1 LYSATL
7 NYPLLRFPPAP
18 LAPPAFFAFF
28 VAPTR
33 FAVFSDAAR
42 FAVFVAIINAL
53 APFAPP
59 PGPVIPTEAGRRI
72 CFSASLLRSSRPAKW
87 RDLSSLFISVKTQ
100 FEDKTGAKQKRP
112 EVLLRAVLITKS
124 LSVNS

>member
-1 LYSATL
+1 VLASAFALPLNPDQQGSSPHHAPQPLKTLSFSSATS
-7 NYPLLRFPPAP
+7 NACHRDRSRPAHLLFC
-18 LAPPAFFAFF
+18 FA
-28 VAPTR
+28 
-33 FAVFSDAAR
+33 
-42 FAVFVAIINAL
+42 
-53 APFAPP
+53 
-59 PGPVIPTEAGRRI
+59 
-72 CFSASLLRSSRPAKW
+72 PAKW